1 MKYID
6 TQITFREVPDM
17 VCRCFSISN
26 CGERCKN
33 CHSPELRKDIGTE
46 LTDEILLSYLTDDK
60 NTIDCFVFL
69 GDGGDNIR
77 MCDIL
82 KLCKEHGYKTCIY
95 LGRNTI
101 SMTYLRYL
109 DYVKLGPYIE
119 ELGGLDNQNTNQIM
133 FEIKN
138 INNKF
143 QK

>member
-26 CGERCKN
+26 CGGKCKN
-33 CHSPELRKDIGTE
+33 CHSPELKKDIGTE
-46 LTDEILLSYLTDDK
+46 LTDEILLSYLTNDK
-60 NTIDCFVFL
+60 GTVDCFVFL

-77 MCDIL
+77 MRDIL
-82 KLCKEHGYKTCIY
+82 ELCKEYGYKTCIY

-101 SMTYLRYL
+101 SITYLRYL

-119 ELGGLDNQNTNQIM
+119 ELGGLDNPNTNQIM